1 MLFNASSTIHE
12 RVLNNLDDT
21 GHIDQ
26 RCIKPH
32 FSQLSERL
40 ICHEQPRRIVNTP
53 DLGTGYPHSSGR
65 NAATFLHLG
74 KNQPTR
80 LWISKIQVDLAMGT
94 APALGQQIAATI
106 SIEVCK
112 AMFCGQSRMKGKRT
126 AHSCLPMVNAI

>member
-1 MLFNASSTIHE
+1 MVFNASCAIHKGI
-12 RVLNNLDDT
+12 LNDLNDAS
-21 GHIDQ
+21 HVDQ

-40 ICHEQPRRIVNTP
+40 ICHKQLRRIVNTP
-53 DLGTGYPHSSGR
+53 DLGTGHPHSSGS

-80 LWISKIQVDLAMGT
+80 LWISKNQVDLAVGT
-94 APALGQQIAATI
+94 APALSQQIAATI
-106 SIEVCK
+106 SIEVCN
-112 AMFCGQSRMKGKRT
+112 AMLCGQSRMKGKRT

>member
-1 MLFNASSTIHE
+1 MIHE

-40 ICHEQPRRIVNTP
+40 ICQKQPHRVVNTP
-53 DLGTGYPHSSGR
+53 DLGTSHPRSSGS
-65 NAATFLHLG
+65 NAATFLYFG

-80 LWISKIQVDLAMGT
+80 LWISKNQVDLAMGT
-94 APALGQQIAATI
+94 APAVGQ
-106 SIEVCK
+106 
-112 AMFCGQSRMKGKRT
+112 
-126 AHSCLPMVNAI
+126 